1 MWRRYFDLPRSVH
14 ILCLGIFVNRAG
26 GMVMPFLVL
35 YLTTSRG
42 FSPAQAARIMGA
54 FGLGSI
60 LAGVVGG
67 WLADRIGRK
76 PVMIGALVGAA
87 VTLQLVPRLTDE
99 LSVFLAVLAFALAS
113 EAYRPAGSAML
124 GDMTVPELR
133 ARAYALF
140 YVALNLGFT
149 VGAAAGGAIVVATS
163 YDVLF
168 LVEGASAVIFAVFI
182 ALALPETRPTVAPGE
197 ASTHDG
203 ALAHI
208 VGNRPFLAFIVAN
221 VLIGLVFNQAFST
234 LPLHMEHVG
243 IGPDVYGR
251 IMAVN
256 GVMIV
261 LGQLPLADR
270 LSRVARGPALV
281 VGTLLLSAG
290 FGLTG
295 ASTSAVALAGCVA
308 LWTVG
313 EMVLASLSQPAV
325 NDLAPTAF
333 RARYFGAFALSFGLA
348 MAVGPPLGG
357 WLLADFGPAV
367 LWPIMAGAG
376 ALAAVLLWSVRHGL
390 AHTASPSP
398 ADDAGADEGS
408 TPGA

>member
-35 YLTTSRG
+35 YLTESRD

-67 WLADRIGRK
+67 WLADRVGRK

-87 VTLQLVPRLTDE
+87 ITLQIVPRLTDE

-124 GDMTVPELR
+124 GDLTGPELR

-149 VGAAAGGAIVVATS
+149 VGAAAGGALVVATS

-168 LVEGASAVIFAVFI
+168 VVEGASAVVFAVFI
-182 ALALPETRPTVAPGE
+182 ALALPETRPTVDHTQPSAQ
-197 ASTHDG
+197 AG

-208 VGNRPFLAFIVAN
+208 LRNRPFLAFIVAN

-234 LPLHMEHVG
+234 LPLHMEHTG
-243 IGPDVYGR
+243 IGPDIYGR
-251 IMAVN
+251 IMAIN

-295 ASTSAVALAGCVA
+295 AFTSAAALAGCVA

-333 RARYFGAFALSFGLA
+333 RARYFGAFSLSFGVA

-357 WLLADFGPAV
+357 WLLADHGPAV
-367 LWPIMAGAG
+367 LWSVMAGIG
-376 ALAAVLLWSVRHGL
+376 ALAAALLWIARRGL
-390 AHTASPSP
+390 AHTPSP
-398 ADDAGADEGS
+398 TDLAA
-408 TPGA
+408 